1 MQANLTTRKTV
12 ELQTLS
18 RKNTKSYLD
27 LYKNGKASE
36 RSKDMRATLFNPIS
50 KNATWTEL
58 LKKDEE
64 EKLAR
69 LENRISTRKGTESII
84 GVSKQSLKEKSDHAD
99 YWQASRF
106 TLDGVV
112 EEVRRSYR
120 AELDEQDFFRSRRE
134 YIDKNI
140 ALERRKSI
148 APQDSLRISDLK
160 KQSIKSNYKLPSRYL
175 LSNTNFNDFYSIPKT
190 ISKPVKHSITSLQE
204 LADIET
210 PEPTLVMR
218 ASILTVK
225 DTVELG
231 VQLNQSEKAVSAMML
246 KFSDTPDVRNR
257 EKRRLFKKLSINLEN
272 KKEKEVVQRKA
283 KEDDIK
289 YKVFIDWDESPSP
302 SRSHY
307 SNSSN
312 LSLDNKR
319 LVKKRNKSKGE
330 FTQAMLGYKQ
340 ILKNNQ
346 PAELRGLKKR
356 ARKRFIKNNP
366 LKRENSL
373 ALQNFSFKP
382 RLITTNSYRTFGTS
396 LIT

>member
-1 MQANLTTRKTV
+1 
-12 ELQTLS
+12 
-18 RKNTKSYLD
+18 
-27 LYKNGKASE
+27 
-36 RSKDMRATLFNPIS
+36 MRATLFNPIS
-50 KNATWTEL
+50 KNSTWTEL
-58 LKKDEE
+58 LKKDEDE
-64 EKLAR
+64 RLTR
-69 LENRISTRKGTESII
+69 LENRISARKATESII
-84 GVSKQSLKEKSDHAD
+84 GVSKQSLVEKSDNVD
-99 YWQASRF
+99 YWQANRF

-120 AELDEQDFFRSRRE
+120 AELDEQDFFRSGRE
-134 YIDKNI
+134 YMDKNI

-148 APQDSLRISDLK
+148 APQDCLRISDLK
-160 KQSIKSNYKLPSRYL
+160 KQSTKSNYKLPSRFL
-175 LSNTNFNDFYSIPKT
+175 LSNTNFNDFYSIPKP
-190 ISKPVKHSITSLQE
+190 IGKPVEPLITSLQE

-231 VQLNQSEKAVSAMML
+231 VQFNQSEKAVSAML
-246 KFSDTPDVRNR
+246 QKFSDIPDVKNR

-272 KKEKEVVQRKA
+272 QKDKEIVQRKA
-283 KEDDIK
+283 KEEDLK

-302 SRSHY
+302 GRSHQ

-319 LVKKRNKSKGE
+319 LVKTRNTFKGD
-330 FTQAMLGYKQ
+330 FTQAMLIYKQ

-356 ARKRFIKNNP
+356 ARKRVIKNNP

-382 RLITTNSYRTFGTS
+382 RLITSNSYRTFGTP